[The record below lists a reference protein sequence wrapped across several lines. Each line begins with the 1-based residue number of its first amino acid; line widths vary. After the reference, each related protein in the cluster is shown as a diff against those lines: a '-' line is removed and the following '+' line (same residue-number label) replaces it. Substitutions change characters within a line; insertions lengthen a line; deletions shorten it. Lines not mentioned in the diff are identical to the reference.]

1 MSMILPYFQMYR
13 EFLAEARQA
22 MEEYL
27 ASLRLI
33 LHPAKSQL
41 FETRHGANFLGFCI
55 LPDRIR
61 VRTEN
66 LRRAKRRLKRLK
78 AEYEEGKIELEQI
91 SHSIRSWI
99 AHLKHGDTWRLR
111 TKIFEDFAL

>member
-1 MSMILPYFQMYR
+1 MK
-13 EFLAEARQA
+13 
-22 MEEYL
+22 EYL

-33 LHPAKSQL
+33 LHPDKSQL
-41 FETRHGANFLGFCI
+41 FETRHGANFLGFHI

-111 TKIFEDFAL
+111 TKIFEDFVL